1 MPRHTQEP
9 GYWKFGAAR
18 IGWPFK
24 WARFTS
30 GKRLVVKSETEARVA
45 ANTRNVLQSF
55 VLIGGIGAIM
65 ALCAYVLWGPSGV
78 VWGFVLTG
86 GLLLISPRIA
96 PEILMRMYGARRI
109 GPAEGAS
116 VSRIVDELARRADL
130 ATAPKVYVIPSPI
143 INAFATGVQSN
154 SLLAVTQGLLTR
166 LNGRELIGVI
176 AHEMAHI
183 RHNDLWIMS
192 LADTMSRFTHFMSM
206 LGVLL
211 FIFSLPA
218 ALLGGHSFPLL
229 GILLL
234 YFAPT
239 ASSLLQLGLS
249 RAREYDADLEGARL
263 SSDPEGLA
271 SALQKIESA
280 QGRVWENIFLPGRNV
295 PVPSILRTH
304 PPTTERVRRLR
315 EAYQQRRLPLR
326 VPEAADIGSRFVPG
340 RATPRYHLTGLWY

>member
-1 MPRHTQEP
+1 M
-9 GYWKFGAAR
+9 R
-18 IGWPFK
+18 IGWLLK
-24 WARFTS
+24 WLVSRRV
-30 GKRLVVKSETEARVA
+30 KRVVVNSETESRVV

-96 PEILMRMYGARRI
+96 PEILMRMYGAQRI
-109 GPAEGAS
+109 GADGAS
-116 VSRIVDELARRADL
+116 VLRIVNELANRAGL
-130 ATAPKVYVIPSPI
+130 SAAPRVYVIPSPI
-143 INAFATGVQSN
+143 INAFATGVQSD
-154 SLLAVTQGLLTR
+154 SLLAVTQGMLNR
-166 LNGRELIGVI
+166 LNSRELVGVL

-183 RHNDLWIMS
+183 EHNDLWIMS

-239 ASSLLQLGLS
+239 ASNLLQLGLS

-280 QGRVWENIFLPGRNV
+280 QGRVWENIFMPGRNV
-295 PVPSILRTH
+295 PVPSMLRTH
-304 PPTTERVRRLR
+304 PPTEERVRRLR
-315 EAYQQRRLPLR
+315 QAHQPSRTPLR
-326 VPEAADIGSRFVPG
+326 VPEIAGVGSHFVPG
-340 RATPRYHLTGLWY
+340 RAAPRYHLTGLWY